1 MTIKMEPP
9 GGENPDLSAKND
21 QSHNAQAD
29 QGRSVAGHLAWARPL
44 ILILLI
50 GLTVLILWMGGR
62 IQQLGRY
69 GYPGIFLLN
78 LLANATVILPLP
90 GVVVTSAFGA
100 VLNPFWVSIA
110 AGTGAALGELS
121 GYFAGYSGGRAVL
134 ERVENHARYESLFAR
149 YGDGV
154 ILVLAFLPNPA
165 FDLAGITAGALGMSV
180 RRFLILCWMG
190 KVLKMLV
197 FAYTGAT
204 VFDLLGIPH

>member
-1 MTIKMEPP
+1 MKPEMEPP
-9 GGENPDLSAKND
+9 GVDSPELAADNHQPPAVQTVNGEKVV
-21 QSHNAQAD
+21 
-29 QGRSVAGHLAWARPL
+29 GRLAWVRPL
-44 ILILLI
+44 ILILVI
-50 GLTVLILWMGGR
+50 GLTVLIFWMGGR

-100 VLNPFWVSIA
+100 VLNPLWVSIA

-121 GYFAGYSGGRAVL
+121 GYYAGYSGGRAVL
-134 ERVENHARYESLFAR
+134 ERIDNHARYEALFAR

-154 ILVLAFLPNPA
+154 ILVLAFIPNPA
-165 FDLAGITAGALGMSV
+165 FDLAGITAGALGMTV
-180 RRFLILCWMG
+180 RRFLTLCWIG

-204 VFDLLGIPH
+204 IFDLLGI

>member
-1 MTIKMEPP
+1 MEPKIDSS
-9 GGENPDLSAKND
+9 GGESPESVKSNN
-21 QSHNAQAD
+21 QSLDAQASRGNKIA
-29 QGRSVAGHLAWARPL
+29 GRLVWARPL
-44 ILILLI
+44 ILILVI
-50 GLTVLILWMGGR
+50 GLAVLIFWMGGR

-90 GVVVTSAFGA
+90 GVVVTSALGA

-110 AGTGAALGELS
+110 AGSGAALGELS

-134 ERVENHARYESLFAR
+134 ERIENYERYEALFAR
-149 YGDGV
+149 YGDGIV
-154 ILVLAFLPNPA
+154 LVLALIPNPA
-165 FDLAGITAGALGMSV
+165 FDLAGITAGALGMTA
-180 RRFLILCWMG
+180 RRFLFLCWIG

-204 VFDLLGIPH
+204 LFDLLRIPH

>member
-9 GGENPDLSAKND
+9 GGQNPDLSAKND

-29 QGRSVAGHLAWARPL
+29 QGRNVAGHLVWARPL

-50 GLTVLILWMGGR
+50 GLTVLILWMGGQ

-121 GYFAGYSGGRAVL
+121 GYFAGTAAGGQCWNGLKITRGTNRCLPGMAMG
-134 ERVENHARYESLFAR
+134 SFWCWLFFP
-149 YGDGV
+149 
-154 ILVLAFLPNPA
+154 ILRSTWQGSQRGLWACRCDDF
-165 FDLAGITAGALGMSV
+165 
-180 RRFLILCWMG
+180 
-190 KVLKMLV
+190 
-197 FAYTGAT
+197 
-204 VFDLLGIPH
+204 